1 MHLKHQV
8 AQLKVALKQ
17 EVSAKFKILQVVSIL
32 KSNLKVKDAVIM
44 NLLKEKGLD
53 QDDALAELKSRV
65 TVL

>member
-32 KSNLKVKDAVIM
+32 KSNLKIKDAVIM
-44 NLLKEKGLD
+44 NLLKEKGLN
-53 QDDALAELKSRV
+53 
-65 TVL
+65 